1 MIQTKHI
8 VNIMLIWMFLGM
20 TLVFSKTIR
29 IMPLG
34 DSITYGVTTEHVP
47 KRNRTGY
54 RSYLYYKLKDLNSTF
69 DFVGSLQ
76 TGSSVTPKFDADHEG
91 HPGWT
96 SHAIAEKTYAFMNH
110 SKPDIVLLHIG
121 HNDHS
126 VSTSGVESILNE
138 IDHYERSSGH
148 PVRVIVA
155 LIIDRQSPD
164 PIIAGFNRALQKMC
178 ISRWENGDILSLVN
192 MYRDAKLTSKDY
204 ATGGIHPNSS
214 GYRKM
219 ANVWFKE
226 IKTPYVKFSSAP
238 DTKDDNVTAE
248 TGTTVTINILQN
260 DKDRQNDMNIS
271 SVNFLGV
278 QGTNKQKLFVK
289 GEGTW
294 TVDEMGI
301 VTFKP
306 KQDFTAN
313 PTPIK
318 YTVKDNEKSV
328 SKPAKIFIN
337 YNNTSL
343 MRFPYT
349 LVDESHIEST
359 SINKSSNS
367 IEVIV
372 RVPNSGITF

>member
-1 MIQTKHI
+1 
-8 VNIMLIWMFLGM
+8 MFLGM

-47 KRNRTGY
+47 NRNRTGY

-96 SHAIAEKTYAFMNH
+96 SHEIAEKTYAFMNH

-121 HNDHS
+121 HNDHI

-164 PIIAGFNRALQKMC
+164 PIIAGFNQALQKMC

-192 MYRDAKLTSKDY
+192 MYRGAKLTSKDY

-306 KQDFTAN
+306 KQDFTAD
-313 PTPIK
+313 PTPVK

-372 RVPNSGITF
+372 RVPNTGITF